1 MRALGERFDRS
12 DLFAAVLANNE
23 RHALSPLHW
32 LEEELGSLTEAHVA
46 VAGLTYKAGTS
57 TIRDSLPL
65 RLVSRLVDSGATV
78 TGWDP
83 AAESFDPPPRFSRS
97 DSLQA
102 CVEGAD
108 ALVVLTAHPE
118 LADVDW
124 KDLRPA
130 RPLLVDSCL
139 AVDRDVVEAAG
150 WTYRGFA
157 PS

>member
-1 MRALGERFDRS
+1 MSNFTSRIL
-12 DLFAAVLANNE
+12 
-23 RHALSPLHW
+23 
-32 LEEELGSLTEAHVA
+32 VA

-118 LADVDW
+118 LDVQHVVDE
-124 KDLRPA
+124 A
-130 RPLLVDSCL
+130 PLVVDFRG
-139 AVDRDVVEAAG
+139 VTRGIEAANLV
-150 WTYRGFA
+150 RL
-157 PS
+157 